1 MVVPKLPP
9 NYTVRRSLNLRKG
22 KLYAPL
28 SALLNVILFLAAILV
43 LHRFVPFITLFDREN
58 GAFVLTVPRLL
69 LNCMW
74 ILVGLLLYA
83 ILYLA
88 LKGAVLGFFGDARPK
103 FGIKGFYTYVS
114 SSAYFSRKFYVLIY
128 LLPDLIMAALL
139 LGLAFVLPKSLFW
152 LAATIGAFHI
162 SRLGTSLLLTILV
175 LCQPKSAFFRNNG
188 TLTVVYTPQE
198 GTEGE
203 RQKPAR

>member
-1 MVVPKLPP
+1 MVVSSLPAQ
-9 NYTVRRSLNLRKG
+9 YTVRRSLNLRKG

-28 SALLNVILFLAAILV
+28 SALLNVVLFLLAIFV
-43 LHRFVPFITLFDREN
+43 LHHFVPFITLFDREN

-74 ILVGLLLYA
+74 ILTGLLLYS
-83 ILYLA
+83 IVYLG
-88 LKGAVLGFFGDARPK
+88 LKGATLSFFGDARPK

-114 SSAYFSRKFYVLIY
+114 SNAYFSRKFYVLVY
-128 LLPDLIMAALL
+128 LLPDLIMTALL
-139 LGLAFVLPKSLFW
+139 LGLAFLLPKNLFW

-175 LCQPKSAFFRNNG
+175 LCQPRNAFFRNNG
-188 TLTVVYTPQE
+188 TLTVVYTPQPE
-198 GTEGE
+198 KKEE
-203 RQKPAR
+203 EEPSSR